1 MYVLTPADKLLNYV
15 NNDLSFH
22 LEKTI
27 ESKINSKLI
36 YYSVCNPYFLNNIY
50 FPYLC
55 ILAVYTI
62 LGILKFKIR
71 MLDNKGK
78 YCSCLKNRYLSC
90 N

>member
-36 YYSVCNPYFLNNIY
+36 YYSVLTHI
-50 FPYLC
+50 
-55 ILAVYTI
+55 
-62 LGILKFKIR
+62 FKIIYTS
-71 MLDNKGK
+71 LI
-78 YCSCLKNRYLSC
+78 YVFLLFIQF
-90 N
+90 